1 MGLELAKVVSSLLF
15 PPLFLRVGTLKNPY
29 PSGFLLYV
37 PYVPMFLYINIEIG
51 IYGGIYIAQVSL

>member
-15 PPLFLRVGTLKNPY
+15 PPLFLRVGTLKNPS
-29 PSGFLLYV
+29 PSIFLLYV

-51 IYGGIYIAQVSL
+51 IYGVYI

>member
-15 PPLFLRVGTLKNPY
+15 PPLFLRVGTLKILDTPLF
-29 PSGFLLYV
+29 SLYV

-51 IYGGIYIAQVSL
+51 IYRVYI